1 MALCTIDKTDESFA
15 IQRLEK
21 SGLEYEICP
30 INAHR
35 LNLFFGKKECIDIVR
50 LICNRPLNL
59 LTPEEDFIL
68 GTMLGYDVCQQCERY
83 KNRKTLILSA

>member
-50 LICNRPLNL
+50 LICNRPL
-59 LTPEEDFIL
+59 
-68 GTMLGYDVCQQCERY
+68 
-83 KNRKTLILSA
+83 KKILSWVPCWDMMCVSNANVITIVKL

>member
-35 LNLFFGKKECIDIVR
+35 LNLFLGKKECNCLR
-50 LICNRPLNL
+50 
-59 LTPEEDFIL
+59 TPTDENVCLADSEIL
-68 GTMLGYDVCQQCERY
+68 
-83 KNRKTLILSA
+83 

>member
-35 LNLFFGKKECIDIVR
+35 LNLFFGKKRMYRYCPV
-50 LICNRPLNL
+50 NL
-59 LTPEEDFIL
+59 QPSIKPVNPRRRFYP
-68 GTMLGYDVCQQCERY
+68 GYHAG
-83 KNRKTLILSA
+83 I

>member
-59 LTPEEDFIL
+59 LTPRRRFYP
-68 GTMLGYDVCQQCERY
+68 GYHAG
-83 KNRKTLILSA
+83 I

>member
-30 INAHR
+30 MNAHR

-59 LTPEEDFIL
+59 LTPEEDL
-68 GTMLGYDVCQQCERY
+68 CQQCERY
-83 KNRKTLILSA
+83 NHRKTLIQSA

>member
-35 LNLFFGKKECIDIVR
+35 LNLFINIVR

-83 KNRKTLILSA
+83 NHRKTLIQSA

>member
-35 LNLFFGKKECIDIVR
+35 LNLFFGKKECINIVR
-50 LICNRPLNL
+50 LICNRPLNHSESY
-59 LTPEEDFIL
+59 PCPI
-68 GTMLGYDVCQQCERY
+68 
-83 KNRKTLILSA
+83 NRKIRL

>member
-35 LNLFFGKKECIDIVR
+35 LNL
-50 LICNRPLNL
+50 ICNRPLNL

-83 KNRKTLILSA
+83 NHRKTLIQSA

>member
-50 LICNRPLNL
+50 FLTSSLQKPLFYNYLINR
-59 LTPEEDFIL
+59 IL
-68 GTMLGYDVCQQCERY
+68 
-83 KNRKTLILSA
+83 

>member
-21 SGLEYEICP
+21 SGLEYE
-30 INAHR
+30 
-35 LNLFFGKKECIDIVR
+35 KECINIVR

-83 KNRKTLILSA
+83 NHRKTLIQSA

>member
-83 KNRKTLILSA
+83 TIVKL

>member
-21 SGLEYEICP
+21 C
-30 INAHR
+30 IN
-35 LNLFFGKKECIDIVR
+35 IVR

-83 KNRKTLILSA
+83 NHRKTLIQSA

>member
-35 LNLFFGKKECIDIVR
+35 LNLFFGKKECINIVR
-50 LICNRPLNL
+50 LICNRVNPRRRFY
-59 LTPEEDFIL
+59 PGHHAGI
-68 GTMLGYDVCQQCERY
+68 
-83 KNRKTLILSA
+83 

>member
-35 LNLFFGKKECIDIVR
+35 RNLFFGKKECINIVR
-50 LICNRPLNL
+50 LSFNRPLNL

-83 KNRKTLILSA
+83 NHRKTLIQSA

>member
-30 INAHR
+30 INTHR
-35 LNLFFGKKECIDIVR
+35 LNLFFGKKECIV
-50 LICNRPLNL
+50 NL
-59 LTPEEDFIL
+59 QPSIKPVNPRRRFYP
-68 GTMLGYDVCQQCERY
+68 GYHAG
-83 KNRKTLILSA
+83 I